1 MINFGMAHNLMLKN
15 FIHDSSEPYKEELQ
29 SILFPSFVHIYLQ
42 LLCNGH
48 KTPVKEDI
56 MTSLDLREG
65 TTESLTPVNDT
76 RPKQSEVIQNLQQS
90 IKKVRE
96 GAPCLSSI
104 CFYTFINAYQG
115 LCTVDISPDKTVLS
129 AGFEDS
135 TVKLWSITPGLIHSK
150 QVQYDPSTLF
160 LAADFWDLQEDPD
173 TESKTQYRE
182 VAIMRG
188 HNGAVYKTCF
198 TSDSKYLLSSSEDC
212 SVRLWDLET
221 HTNKVCYIGHNYPVW
236 DLDTSSVGSYFVSA
250 SQDRTAKL
258 WITDRTYPLRTFCG
272 HTFDVDC
279 VKFHPNCNYIAT
291 GSSDKTVRLWSLQ
304 DGKSVRLMQG
314 HRGTIL
320 AIAFSPNGQYLAS
333 AGGLDC
339 CIRIWDVRKGTSYNV
354 TQQDSHTSP
363 ELLGAFPTKSATVTY
378 LQFSQYNLL
387 LAAGSI

>member
-1 MINFGMAHNLMLKN
+1 MTMKRIRHEQIGSSINHYLKRRQFSENEITQKKDSRWMQNVQEMALKNSTSGETTVENVISYSSISGDATVCEQQFSRLKN

-272 HTFDVDC
+272 HTFDVD
-279 VKFHPNCNYIAT
+279 VSI
-291 GSSDKTVRLWSLQ
+291 
-304 DGKSVRLMQG
+304 
-314 HRGTIL
+314 
-320 AIAFSPNGQYLAS
+320 QYT
-333 AGGLDC
+333 
-339 CIRIWDVRKGTSYNV
+339 W
-354 TQQDSHTSP
+354 
-363 ELLGAFPTKSATVTY
+363 
-378 LQFSQYNLL
+378 
-387 LAAGSI
+387 